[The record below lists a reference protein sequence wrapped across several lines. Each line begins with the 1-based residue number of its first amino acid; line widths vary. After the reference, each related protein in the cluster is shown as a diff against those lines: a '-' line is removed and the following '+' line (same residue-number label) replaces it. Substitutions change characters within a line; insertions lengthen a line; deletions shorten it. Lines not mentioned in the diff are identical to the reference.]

1 MTSRMGVMSFLLALL
16 VAPAIGYGASPFEEG
31 ATIIALGYGA
41 FSIGELTLAM
51 RLQVT
56 YMLQ

>member
-16 VAPAIGYGASPFEEG
+16 VAPAIGYGASPVEEV
-31 ATIIALGYGA
+31 ATLTALGYGA

-51 RLQVT
+51 RLHVT